1 MRSSTNQ
8 KGSDAHVLVCIARQS
23 SVGIQPDS
31 MVGSSPPNVCTSA
44 IELGS
49 SAFYGTEMQ
58 IYSKN
63 AEKKKKKRKT
73 VT

>member
-1 MRSSTNQ
+1 
-8 KGSDAHVLVCIARQS
+8 
-23 SVGIQPDS
+23 
-31 MVGSSPPNVCTSA
+31 VCTSA